1 MSVAIGYM
9 YVHVHVQVGLQRR
22 VSFVS
27 MAMSNYMYSVL
38 LGGRLPHMYNIHS
51 IPVHTC
57 MYIHTYLYES
67 QDSEGWL
74 NSQRDDASDYGQYT
88 NHWGRCLP

>member
-1 MSVAIGYM
+1 M
-9 YVHVHVQVGLQRR
+9 YVHVHVQVGLQRI

-27 MAMSNYMYSVL
+27 MAMSTYMYSVL

-51 IPVHTC
+51 IPVHT
-57 MYIHTYLYES
+57 YLYES

-74 NSQRDDASDYGQYT
+74 NSQCDDASDYGQYT
-88 NHWGRCLP
+88 YHWEHCLP